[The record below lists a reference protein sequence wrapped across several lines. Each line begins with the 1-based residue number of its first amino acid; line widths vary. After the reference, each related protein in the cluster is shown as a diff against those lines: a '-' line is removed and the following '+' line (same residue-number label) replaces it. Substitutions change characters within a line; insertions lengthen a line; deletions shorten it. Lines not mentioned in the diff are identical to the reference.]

1 MSDKPIQEKR
11 VGFGRPIEYDPA
23 MCEKAIALGK
33 LGKSVTAIANSLD
46 ISKQT
51 LYVWMDTYPDFS
63 DAISRA
69 RGAAQEW
76 FETKGNDHIVEEQG
90 GPRLNTTWAMFQ
102 MKNRFRDNY
111 GDQPQVVINKT
122 DETKIPDEIKDKLA
136 ALEEQIRNSSK
147 R

>member
-1 MSDKPIQEKR
+1 
-11 VGFGRPIEYDPA
+11 
-23 MCEKAIALGK
+23 
-33 LGKSVTAIANSLD
+33 
-46 ISKQT
+46 
-51 LYVWMDTYPDFS
+51 
-63 DAISRA
+63 
-69 RGAAQEW
+69 
-76 FETKGNDHIVEEQG
+76 
-90 GPRLNTTWAMFQ
+90 MFQ